1 MIELVCYTEGD
12 EGFAARLTARGADMP
27 TILFRQG
34 WRIFFFAN
42 EGHEP
47 IHVHCKKGRAHGKFW
62 IHPDE
67 YNITQAYVRY
77 MTRQQEREV
86 RRIRFDHFD
95 EIVEVWNEFKRTEH
109 E

>member
-47 IHVHCKKGRAHGKFW
+47 IHVHCKKGRANGKFW

-67 YNITQAYVRY
+67 SDIEQVVLRISFFPTLRL
-77 MTRQQEREV
+77 RPERKCSTFSE
-86 RRIRFDHFD
+86 
-95 EIVEVWNEFKRTEH
+95 
-109 E
+109 